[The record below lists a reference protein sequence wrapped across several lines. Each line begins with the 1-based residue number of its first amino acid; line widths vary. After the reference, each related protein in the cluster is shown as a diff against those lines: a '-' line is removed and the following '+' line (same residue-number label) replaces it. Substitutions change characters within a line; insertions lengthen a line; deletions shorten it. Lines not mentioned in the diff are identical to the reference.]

1 MPRVFSGIQPTGDVH
16 LGNWMGAISRWAADQ
31 AQGHYFCIVD
41 LHAITI
47 PKDPEVL
54 RSKTR
59 DLAAWIFA
67 AGLDPDVATLFVQS
81 HVREHSE
88 LAWVLQCATQ
98 MGELNRMVQFKEKS
112 AGKESVNVGLF
123 TYPVLQAADIILYQ
137 ADEVPVGEDQKQHIE
152 LTRDVAHR
160 FNTRFGDTFTLP
172 KATTPKAGAR
182 VMDLQ
187 VPDKK
192 MSKSSESDAGVI
204 MLDETESKTAKKIMR
219 AVTDSGSEVRA
230 AADKPGVTNL
240 LDLLSAATGRD
251 VPSLEADFEGKMYG
265 DFKKAVAE
273 AVNEFLRPAR
283 ERYVELSA
291 DPAEIDR
298 LLKVSADR
306 AREVA
311 ATTMA
316 TVRERV
322 GFLPPA
328 S

>member
-31 AQGHYFCIVD
+31 AEGHYFCIVD

-67 AGLDPDVATLFVQS
+67 AGLDPEVATLFVQS

-204 MLDETESKTAKKIMR
+204 MLDETEKKTAKKIMR